1 MEIKNLKTDDLI
13 PYINN
18 ARHNDDAIDAVAN
31 SIKNFGFKVPV
42 IVNGNNEIIAGHT
55 RVKAAKKLG
64 LETVPVVVANDLTPE
79 QVKAFRLAD
88 NKVGEIATWD
98 DDMLNAELAE
108 LADLDF
114 DMTDFGFE
122 ALSFESDD
130 EVVEDDD
137 FDVAPV
143 EEPTSKLGQIYQL
156 GRHRLM
162 VGDSTDTKQVAALL
176 DGKKADLL
184 LTDPP
189 YNIAYEGKNEE
200 AMTIQ
205 NDDMMDEDF
214 RQFLKNVYA
223 AANDNMKPGATF
235 YIWYAATE
243 SYNFIGAARD
253 IDWQI
258 RENLIWVKNMFTLGR
273 QDYQWRHEPCLY
285 GWTEGAAHNWY
296 SDRKQTTVME
306 FDKPVRS
313 DLHPT
318 MKPVALF
325 DYQMKNSSKPG
336 DIVLDL
342 FGGSG
347 TTMIAAE
354 QNGRA
359 ARLMELDPRYADVII
374 KRWEE
379 LTGDTAVLVSE

>member
-18 ARHNDDAIDAVAN
+18 ARHNDDAIDAVAS

-42 IVNGNNEIIAGHT
+42 
-55 RVKAAKKLG
+55 
-64 LETVPVVVANDLTPE
+64 VVADDLTPE

-130 EVVEDDD
+130 EFVEDDD

-162 VGDSTDTKQVAALL
+162 VGDSTDTKQVSALL

-189 YNIAYEGKNEE
+189 YNIAYEGKTEE

-205 NDDMMDEDF
+205 NDDMTDEDF

-235 YIWYAATE
+235 YIWYADTE
-243 SYNFIGAARD
+243 SYNFRGAAR
-253 IDWQI
+253 
-258 RENLIWVKNMFTLGR
+258 
-273 QDYQWRHEPCLY
+273 
-285 GWTEGAAHNWY
+285 
-296 SDRKQTTVME
+296 
-306 FDKPVRS
+306 
-313 DLHPT
+313 
-318 MKPVALF
+318 
-325 DYQMKNSSKPG
+325 
-336 DIVLDL
+336 
-342 FGGSG
+342 
-347 TTMIAAE
+347 
-354 QNGRA
+354 
-359 ARLMELDPRYADVII
+359 
-374 KRWEE
+374 
-379 LTGDTAVLVSE
+379 

>member
-18 ARHNDDAIDAVAN
+18 ARHNDDAVDAVAS

-42 IVNGNNEIIAGHT
+42 IVDGNNEIIAGHT

-64 LETVPVVVANDLTPE
+64 LETVPVVVADDLTPE

-176 DGKKADLL
+176 DGEKADLL

-189 YNIAYEGKNEE
+189 YNIAYEGKTEE

-205 NDDMMDEDF
+205 NDDMTDEDF
-214 RQFLKNVYA
+214 RQFLKNFYS

-235 YIWYAATE
+235 YIWYADTE
-243 SYNFIGAARD
+243 SYNFRGAARD
-253 IDWQI
+253 IGWQV
-258 RENLIWVKNMFTLGR
+258 RQNLIWAKNTFALGR

-296 SDRKQTTVME
+296 SDRKQTTVLE
-306 FDKPVRS
+306 FDKPARS

-359 ARLMELDPRYADVII
+359 ACLMELDPRYADVII

>member
-18 ARHNDDAIDAVAN
+18 ARHNDDAVDAVAS

-42 IVNGNNEIIAGHT
+42 IVDGNNEIIAGHT

-189 YNIAYEGKNEE
+189 YNIAYEGKTEE

-205 NDDMMDEDF
+205 NDDMTDEDF
-214 RQFLKNVYA
+214 RQFLKNFYS

-235 YIWYAATE
+235 YIWYADTE
-243 SYNFIGAARD
+243 SYNFRGAARD
-253 IDWQI
+253 IGWQV
-258 RENLIWVKNMFTLGR
+258 RENLIWAKNTFSLGR

-306 FDKPVRS
+306 FDKPARS

-359 ARLMELDPRYADVII
+359 ACLMELDPRYADVII

>member
-18 ARHNDDAIDAVAN
+18 ARHNDDAVDAVAS

-42 IVNGNNEIIAGHT
+42 IVDGNNEIIAGHT

-64 LETVPVVVANDLTPE
+64 LETVPVVVADDLTPE

-114 DMTDFGFE
+114 DMTNFGFE
-122 ALSFESDD
+122 ALSFEGDD

-137 FDVAPV
+137 FYIAPV
-143 EEPTSKLGQIYQL
+143 EEPTSKLGHIYQL

-176 DGKKADLL
+176 DGEKADLL

-189 YNIAYEGKNEE
+189 YNIAYEGKTEE

-205 NDDMMDEDF
+205 NDDMTDEDF
-214 RQFLKNVYA
+214 RQFLKNFYS

-235 YIWYAATE
+235 YIWYADTE
-243 SYNFIGAARD
+243 SYNFRGAARD
-253 IDWQI
+253 IGWQV
-258 RENLIWVKNMFTLGR
+258 RQNLIWAKNTFALGR

-296 SDRKQTTVME
+296 SDRKQTTVLE
-306 FDKPVRS
+306 FDKPARS

-342 FGGSG
+342 FGDSG

-359 ARLMELDPRYADVII
+359 ACLMELDPRYADVII